1 MFPAEIELKVQRQR
15 LEQEAENYRLAKLAR
30 EDANQP
36 TLFQRFRT
44 RLNTPTPTAANT
56 RTQEVKRVPAHS

>member
-1 MFPAEIELKVQRQR
+1 MFLTEIELKVQRQR

-36 TLFQRFRT
+36 TLLQRFRT
-44 RLNTPTPTAANT
+44 RLNTPTAANT